1 MNIQN
6 IQLMF
11 NYNYWANGKILTSTT
26 RVAEE
31 QLHAPAD
38 YPYGGLHGTL
48 LHVVDAEL
56 IWRILFETK
65 SFSNYVELK
74 TEDVYTYELLAKK
87 FNEEE
92 KSMRA
97 YLDTLDN
104 EDVNAHLIYQTDG
117 GVQRDRILWH
127 CFYHLVN
134 HGTQHRAEAAAMLT
148 SYGQSP
154 GDLDFTVFLN
164 EISGANKEI

>member
-6 IQLMF
+6 IQFMF
-11 NYNYWANGKILTSTT
+11 DYNYWANGRILASAAKVTD
-26 RVAEE
+26 E
-31 QLHAPAD
+31 QLRAPAD
-38 YPYGGLHGTL
+38 IPYGGLHGTL
-48 LHVVDAEL
+48 LHIVDAEL
-56 IWRILFETK
+56 IWRVLFETK
-65 SFSNYVELK
+65 SFGNYVELK
-74 TEDVYTYELLAKK
+74 ADDVPTYELLAKK
-87 FNEEE
+87 FHEEE
-92 KSMRA
+92 TSMRA
-97 YLDTLDN
+97 YLSALND
-104 EDVNAHLIYQTDG
+104 EDVNAYLIYQVDE

-164 EISGANKEI
+164 ETVGAS

>member
-1 MNIQN
+1 MNLHN

-11 NYNYWANGKILTSTT
+11 NYNYWANGKILASTSKVT
-26 RVAEE
+26 EE
-31 QLHAPAD
+31 QLHTPAD

-48 LHVVDAEL
+48 LHIVDAEL
-56 IWRILFETK
+56 IWRILFETQ

-74 TEDVYTYELLAKK
+74 AEDVSTHELLAKK
-87 FNEEE
+87 FHEEE
-92 KSMRA
+92 ASMRA
-97 YLDTLDN
+97 YLASLKD
-104 EDVNAHLIYQTDG
+104 EDMNGHLIYQTDG
-117 GVQRDRILWH
+117 GLTRDRILWH
-127 CFYHLVN
+127 CFYHLIN

-164 EISGANKEI
+164 ENPS